1 MSVPVAIA
9 LHLIAAVI
17 WVGGMFFAYM
27 ALRPVAAQLLEPPLR
42 LPLWSQTFARFFVWV
57 WVSII
62 VLPLSG
68 YWIIMQIW
76 GGFEGTDLSIK
87 LMHIIGWIMILIFLF
102 LFFVPY
108 RQLKQRIAAEDFKAA
123 GNALALIRKIVAVN
137 LTLGLIVV
145 IIAGG
150 GRYL

>member
-1 MSVPVAIA
+1 MSVPIAIS

-27 ALRPVAAQLLEPPLR
+27 ALRPVAAQLLEPPAR
-42 LPLWSQTFARFFVWV
+42 LELWSRTFSRFFVWV
-57 WVSII
+57 WASII
-62 VLPLSG
+62 VLPLTG
-68 YWIIMQIW
+68 YWMVMQIW
-76 GGFEGTDLSIK
+76 GGFEGTDSSIK

-102 LFFVPY
+102 LFFIPY
-108 RQLKQRIAAEDFKAA
+108 RNLKQRIASQDFAAA

-145 IIAGG
+145 VIAGG